1 MLVGQKLAFVG
12 SGVMAEA
19 MIKGILNRGLVPPD
33 AVVASGPRQERG
45 LDLRQRYGVGSTTNN
60 VEAVGRAG
68 VVVLSVKPQMVPKV
82 LPELQGKIDPSAMV
96 LSIVA
101 GTRLRTLVN
110 GLGHKS
116 VARAM
121 PNTPAQVGAAMTVWT
136 VSPATTAEQ
145 KEQAQQILAALG
157 DELFVEEEN
166 YLDMATALS
175 GTGPA
180 YVFLFME
187 ALVDAGVHLGFS
199 RRVAQRLVKQTI
211 LGSALFAQQSQLHPA
226 ELRNMVTS
234 PGGTTAEALYQLE
247 KGGVRTVLSRAVWAA
262 YQKTKILGGEEAK

>member
-1 MLVGQKLAFVG
+1 
-12 SGVMAEA
+12 
-19 MIKGILNRGLVPPD
+19 
-33 AVVASGPRQERG
+33 
-45 LDLRQRYGVGSTTNN
+45 
-60 VEAVGRAG
+60 
-68 VVVLSVKPQMVPKV
+68 
-82 LPELQGKIDPSAMV
+82 
-96 LSIVA
+96 
-101 GTRLRTLVN
+101 
-110 GLGHKS
+110 
-116 VARAM
+116 
-121 PNTPAQVGAAMTVWT
+121 MTVWT
-136 VSPATTAEQ
+136 TSPATTAEQ
-145 KEQAQQILAALG
+145 KDQAQQILAALG
-157 DELFVEEEN
+157 DEVWVEEEN

-199 RRVAQRLVKQTI
+199 RRVSQRLVKQTI

-262 YQKTKILGGEEAK
+262 YQKTRILGGEEDK